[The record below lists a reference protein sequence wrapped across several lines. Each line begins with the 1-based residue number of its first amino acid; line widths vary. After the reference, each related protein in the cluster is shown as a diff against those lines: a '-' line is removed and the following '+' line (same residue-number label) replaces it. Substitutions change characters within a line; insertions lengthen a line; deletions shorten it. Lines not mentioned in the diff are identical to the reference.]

1 MNEAQEWAAY
11 VARAYVARVNAVE
24 AAEAASKKKSSE
36 KPTSALDAE
45 VGDMIQYGAKS

>member
-11 VARAYVARVNAVE
+11 VAQINAVE
-24 AAEAASKKKSSE
+24 AAKAASKKSSE
-36 KPTSALDAE
+36 NRTSALDAE

>member
-11 VARAYVARVNAVE
+11 VARVNAVE
-24 AAEAASKKKSSE
+24 AAKVASEKSSE
-36 KPTSALDAE
+36 SPTSALDAR